1 MLQAS
6 TLLEML
12 TEGMPILG
20 LKLFTLKWVTIMIDY
35 YVNIFIIVI
44 DENDM
49 LYSELS
55 HIHQIR
61 SKIKTITLDLC
72 CKATKDIVIV

>member
-20 LKLFTLKWVTIMIDY
+20 LKLFTLKWVIIMIDY

-55 HIHQIR
+55 HTSIKLGR
-61 SKIKTITLDLC
+61 KSKLLH
-72 CKATKDIVIV
+72 